1 MRGQRV
7 KIIRT
12 ITYIWNWHNES
23 FKKKDYHLLIR
34 VNFQHTT
41 VQVIYD
47 SCLIKYKRVFQS
59 VCVVLCCY
67 KKKKKKMHKHSGFL
81 YTYPAFGATVTT

>member
-67 KKKKKKMHKHSGFL
+67 KKKKKN
-81 YTYPAFGATVTT
+81 AQA